1 MVGLAGAD
9 GDRFVSVQAPASLAV
24 DDAAITLS
32 DAVLDDLR
40 PPTPDFE
47 TTHSVP
53 DALAADGS
61 NLSPPGESATYEATI
76 GYCRGSDTP
85 PGRVQFGVVGPG
97 VSESFTVRVEG
108 DGTPTDTGTS
118 TPNRL

>member
-1 MVGLAGAD
+1 MAGLAGAD
-9 GDRFVSVQAPASLAV
+9 GDRFVFVQVSASLAV

-40 PPTPDFE
+40 PSTPDFE
-47 TTHSVP
+47 TTRSV
-53 DALAADGS
+53 AADGS
-61 NLSPPGESATYEATI
+61 NLSPPDESTTHEATI
-76 GYCRGSDTP
+76 DTP

-97 VSESFTVRVEG
+97 VSKSFTVRVEG
-108 DGTPTDTGTS
+108 GGTPADTGTS

>member
-1 MVGLAGAD
+1 MAGLAGAD
-9 GDRFVSVQAPASLAV
+9 GDRFVFVQVPASLAV

-40 PPTPDFE
+40 PSTPDFE
-47 TTHSVP
+47 TTRSV
-53 DALAADGS
+53 AADGS
-61 NLSPPGESATYEATI
+61 NLSPPDESTTHEATI

-108 DGTPTDTGTS
+108 GETPADTGTS